1 MIQPALI
8 IGASRNLPGLS
19 TMTLPTCTT
28 ILSHTHHPA
37 DTITLDEEG
46 RHRRRMKMTSDNG
59 IAFLL
64 DLPEARLLKHGEGLK
79 LSDGQVIEVRATPE
93 PLYEITARDARHLVS
108 LAWQIGNRHLAA
120 DITEARIRIRADH
133 VIKEMLEGLGATVT
147 PIEAPF
153 DPEGG
158 AYGGAHAGHH
168 HHDHDH
174 DHDHDH
180 HHAGHSHD

>member
-1 MIQPALI
+1 MSLRTVT
-8 IGASRNLPGLS
+8 S
-19 TMTLPTCTT
+19 
-28 ILSHTHHPA
+28 ILDHTHDPA
-37 DTITLDEEG
+37 DTITLDETD
-46 RHRRRMKMTSDNG
+46 RHRRRMKMTSDG
-59 IAFLL
+59 GTEFLL

-93 PLYEITARDARHLVS
+93 ALYEVTGKDTRHMVA

-120 DITEARIRIRADH
+120 DITETRIRIRADH

-147 PIEAPF
+147 EMEASF

-168 HHDHDH
+168 SHDHG
-174 DHDHDH
+174 DH
-180 HHAGHSHD
+180 HHG